1 MHCSLLCFRDKAM
14 HQSTSFYRTILLR
27 RRDKVYRIDLNLVI
41 AVI

>member
-1 MHCSLLCFRDKAM
+1 MQCSLLCFKDDAV

-27 RRDKVYRIDLNLVI
+27 RRDKVYRIDLYLVI